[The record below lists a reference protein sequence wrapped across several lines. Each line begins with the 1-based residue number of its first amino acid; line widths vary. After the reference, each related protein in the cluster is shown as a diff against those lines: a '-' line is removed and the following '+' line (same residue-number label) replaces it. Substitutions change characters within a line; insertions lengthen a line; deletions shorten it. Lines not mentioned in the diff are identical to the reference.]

1 MPHEPRSSAV
11 TDPNRRESSCT
22 IDGAI
27 RSEIGSQLRRAYE
40 AIPKGGIPQHLWQL
54 LLTIERTF
62 DRRK

>member
-1 MPHEPRSSAV
+1 MSNDHRSSLAH
-11 TDPNRRESSCT
+11 DRSRRPASVT
-22 IDGAI
+22 IDGAV
-27 RSEIGSQLRRAYE
+27 RSEIGSQLRRIYE